1 MAATD
6 LTSLSPVVSTI
17 IGGAL
22 AAATTAEPLIGL
34 VAPLINDGVTA
45 LMQYATG
52 TVDPAT
58 AQANFA
64 EACSRFDAAVAEWKA
79 AELANPAPDAPK
91 P

>member
-1 MAATD
+1 MAATN

-17 IGGAL
+17 LSGAL

-34 VAPLINDGVTA
+34 VAPLINDGVSA
-45 LMQYATG
+45 LMQYASG

-64 EACSRFDAAVAEWKA
+64 AACTRFDAASAQWKA
-79 AELANPAPDAPK
+79 AELANPAKDAPK
-91 P
+91 S